1 MRFELRGDFM
11 KRFVLAIAVTLPL
24 VCSAEQAAPKKKTTA
39 ASAKAATS
47 KKAATP
53 AAAKQLT
60 IPADAVQIGENT
72 FSKTD
77 EQGKKWIY
85 YQTPFGITRAE
96 EPTAAQKQAAAMLP
110 AIPDYT
116 AVDEGD
122 KIRFSKVTPFGTQT
136 WTRGKSELTADER
149 ATWER
154 QKQASAKRD
163 Q

>member
-1 MRFELRGDFM
+1 M

-24 VCSAEQAAPKKKTTA
+24 ICSAEQTAPKKKTTA
-39 ASAKAATS
+39 ASAKAATG
-47 KKAATP
+47 KNAAP
-53 AAAKQLT
+53 PVAAKQLT

-72 FSKTD
+72 YSKTD

-110 AIPDYT
+110 ALPDYS
-116 AVDEGD
+116 AAEEGD
-122 KIRFSKVTPFGTQT
+122 SIRFTKATPFGPLT

-154 QKQASAKRD
+154 QKQAPAKRD